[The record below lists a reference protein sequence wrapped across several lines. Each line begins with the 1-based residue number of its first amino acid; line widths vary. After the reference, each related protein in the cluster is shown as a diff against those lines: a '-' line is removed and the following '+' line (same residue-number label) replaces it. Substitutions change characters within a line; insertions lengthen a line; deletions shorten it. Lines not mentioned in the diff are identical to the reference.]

1 MSSTA
6 LQKDLYLLIEQGLE
20 KLPVS
25 KSPKS
30 LYEPYKY
37 ALNVGG
43 KRIRPFL
50 SLLASGLC
58 GGEPKDALPAALAVE
73 ILHNF
78 TLVHDDIMDSAETR
92 RGKTSVFKKWN
103 DSVAILTGDVMF
115 ADAFQ
120 QLTYYGTNAQYSKE
134 EYVAMNQAFITA
146 TVTVCEGQ
154 ALDMEF
160 VEKDSVTISDYIQM
174 IEGKTSAL
182 ISGALKM
189 GAIAARAT
197 QEQQQ
202 LLTRIGSEM
211 GKAFQIQDDLL
222 DAIADPEIFGK
233 KAGGDIHEGK
243 KTYLSLLALERANSE
258 QKKII
263 QHTLAN
269 RETSED
275 DVNKILAL
283 YDELNIINDIKKE
296 IKTHYNNA
304 FALLDMF
311 KDSSYK
317 QELEKLLIFLQNRD
331 H

>member
-92 RGKTSVFKKWN
+92 RGKTSVFKKWS

-120 QLTYYGTNAQYSKE
+120 QLSFYATNDQYSKE
-134 EYVAMNQAFITA
+134 EYAAMNQTFITA

-160 VEKDSVTISDYIQM
+160 VDLDAVAITDYIQM

-182 ISGALKM
+182 ISGSLKM
-189 GAIAARAT
+189 GAIAAHAT
-197 QEQQQ
+197 KEQQD
-202 LLTRIGSEM
+202 LLTQIGSEM
-211 GKAFQIQDDLL
+211 GIAFQIQDDLL
-222 DAIADPEIFGK
+222 DAIADPEKFGK
-233 KAGGDIHEGK
+233 KAGGDIYEGK
-243 KTYLSLLALERANSE
+243 KTYLSLLALERANTE
-258 QKKII
+258 QKIFI
-263 QHTLAN
+263 QHTLAKQ
-269 RETSED
+269 ETSED
-275 DVNKILAL
+275 DVQRMLVL
-283 YDELNIINDIKKE
+283 YDELNVINDVKKE
-296 IKTHYNNA
+296 IKNHYNNA
-304 FALLDMF
+304 FTLLDKF